1 MNLLI
6 VYSGFTRRPTL
17 LEGLLAFEKYSNHN
31 VHYLNSRLPSS
42 IQGIRQSDEYDIII
56 FSTLFFSR
64 RTNRDDLLADFK
76 AVDWLKSISAVKV
89 ATPQDEYI
97 NSKFVNDFIDE
108 FNVKLVFSV
117 QPENVWSQVYPRA
130 LQRGFEIKHILTGYI
145 DDELADRFSS
155 DDKWVDSKRQIDIG
169 YRTTGLPPAWYGRHA
184 MLKAQ
189 IADEFLIACGN
200 SKLIL
205 DINPSESGTI
215 SNDSWYDFLG
225 NCRYTI
231 GTEGGTSILDY
242 DGSIKNATDSY
253 LKSCPNATFTEIER
267 HCFPNRDGQF
277 PGYALSP
284 RHLEACLTRTA
295 QILVKGEYS
304 GVLKPWAH
312 YIPLEKDFSNIAE
325 VIGLL
330 NNEEFRLDLVNRC
343 YSDIVLS
350 GAYKSSTL
358 VKYIA
363 ESSALFI
370 NAPTLAKVDISFI
383 KKWLRVINRPGG
395 ILFSV
400 IDSIRWLKNRFRRLN
415 SKAL

>member
-17 LEGLLAFEKYSNHN
+17 LEGLLAFERYSNHN
-31 VHYLNSRLPSS
+31 VNYLNARLPSS

-64 RTNRDDLLADFK
+64 RTSKDDLLADFK
-76 AVDWLKSISAVKV
+76 AVNWLKYVSAVKV

-97 NSKFVNDFIDE
+97 NSKYVNDFIDD

-130 LQRGFEIKHILTGYI
+130 LQRGFEVKHILTGYI
-145 DDELADRFSS
+145 DDELADRFLKEE
-155 DDKWVDSKRQIDIG
+155 KWGKSERHIDIG
-169 YRTTGLPPAWYGRHA
+169 YRTTGVPPVWYGRHA
-184 MLKAQ
+184 QLKAQ
-189 IADEFLIACGN
+189 IAEEFLNACGN

-205 DINPSESGTI
+205 DIDCSASGTI

-231 GTEGGTSILDY
+231 GTEGGTSVLDY
-242 DGSIKNATDSY
+242 DGSIKTLTESY
-253 LKSCPNATFTEIER
+253 QKSHPNATFSEIER
-267 HCFPNRDGQF
+267 NCFPNRDGQF

-304 GVLKPWAH
+304 GIFKPWVH
-312 YIPLEKDFSNIAE
+312 YIPLEKDFSNINE
-325 VIGLL
+325 VIDIISSDELRV
-330 NNEEFRLDLVNRC
+330 RLVDRC

-350 GAYKSSTL
+350 GTCKNSSL
-358 VKYIA
+358 VKYILD
-363 ESSALFI
+363 SSI
-370 NAPTLAKVDISFI
+370 VLAKTSGANQTHLSPVANVF
-383 KKWLRVINRPGG
+383 RVINKPSGV
-395 ILFSV
+395 LFLL
-400 IDSIRWLKNRFRRLN
+400 IDCIRWLKNFFRLIN
-415 SKAL
+415 KQ

>member
-17 LEGLLAFEKYSNHN
+17 LEGLMAFEKYSNHN

-64 RTNRDDLLADFK
+64 RTNKDDLLADFK
-76 AVDWLKSISAVKV
+76 AVNWLKSISAVKV

-97 NSKFVNDFIDE
+97 NSKYVNDFIDE

-130 LQRGFEIKHILTGYI
+130 LQRGFEIKRILTGYI
-145 DDELADRFSS
+145 DDEVADRFSRNN
-155 DDKWVDSKRQIDIG
+155 KWADTKRHIDIG

-189 IADEFLIACGN
+189 IADEFLVACCN

-242 DGSIKNATDSY
+242 DGSIKSVTESY

-267 HCFPNRDGQF
+267 HCFPNKDGQF

-304 GVLKPWAH
+304 GVLKPWVH

-325 VIGLL
+325 VISLL
-330 NNEEFRLDLVNRC
+330 NNEEIRLDLVNRC

-350 GAYKSSTL
+350 GKYKSSSL
-358 VKYIA
+358 VTCIT
-363 ESSALFI
+363 ESSTPFI
-370 NAPTLAKVDISFI
+370 NTSNHAKMNISLI
-383 KKWLRVINRPGG
+383 ENWLRTLNRPGG
-395 ILFSV
+395 IFFSI
-400 IDSIRWLKNRFRRLN
+400 IDSIRWIKSRFLRLIN
-415 SKAL
+415 KVL